1 MEVEPQ
7 LWGLPNHSCEL
18 LSTWDDLPSMLC
30 DTRGLRCFL
39 VALNHVIFDPQS
51 QSSIPQSIDQTHD
64 AHLGVFCMK
73 KHIHANT
80 AGRKVETT
88 EKKGYP
94 DQYYMHPTFVFF
106 DTLYKANDSNSYI

>member
-1 MEVEPQ
+1 
-7 LWGLPNHSCEL
+7 
-18 LSTWDDLPSMLC
+18 MLC
-30 DTRGLRCFL
+30 DTRGSRCFL

-51 QSSIPQSIDQTHD
+51 QSSIPQSNDQTHD

-80 AGRKVETT
+80 AGRKVEST

-94 DQYYMHPTFVFF
+94 DQYYMYPTFVFF
-106 DTLYKANDSNSYI
+106 DTLYKANDSNSYIFDVAWGKKDLHCLYSISTMMETQT

>member
-1 MEVEPQ
+1 
-7 LWGLPNHSCEL
+7 
-18 LSTWDDLPSMLC
+18 MLC
-30 DTRGLRCFL
+30 DTRGSRCFL

-51 QSSIPQSIDQTHD
+51 QSSIPQSNDQTHD

-88 EKKGYP
+88 EKKGTQTSTICTLHLFFLIHYIRQMTQIHIF
-94 DQYYMHPTFVFF
+94 DVAWGKKGFTLFV
-106 DTLYKANDSNSYI
+106 